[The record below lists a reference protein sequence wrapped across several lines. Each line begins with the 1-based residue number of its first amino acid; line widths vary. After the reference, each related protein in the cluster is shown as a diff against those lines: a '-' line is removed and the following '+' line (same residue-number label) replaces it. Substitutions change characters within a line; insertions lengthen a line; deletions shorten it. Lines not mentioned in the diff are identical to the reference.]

1 MINKILSIIFFM
13 GILIWNPYPL
23 EIAKLKTFDWLIMNT
38 KPVQNDNILVVD
50 IDENFI
56 KEYGGWPL
64 PRTAY
69 ADLITT
75 TSAIPGITVL
85 MPNPDIRD
93 TRHDDILALR
103 MNYTPTVLASAAS
116 TQVTG
121 TNPHVGTAQIGGDPT
136 PWLYKYPGILPT
148 VSILESK
155 AKGLGLVTATPEIDG
170 VTRRV
175 PLVVSVQSKLYPSFA
190 LELLRVG
197 TGDISYQIKTEE
209 QGLAWVRVP
218 QYPLMNTDA
227 NGRIWLNWN
236 TKFYKQTASAFIN
249 DPISAPFVI
258 FGTTAEGITNPVPTP
273 AGAKYPHEIQANILH
288 NLIQGSA
295 PSSPTWALGLK
306 YTTTLLALL
315 LMAFASRSVWFSI
328 PVLAFVV
335 VGSGYGTW
343 YAYQSSY
350 LIDGSSIVILSVL
363 FWAYHTFV
371 SFLSEYQ
378 QKLRIKQQFGTY
390 VSPAL
395 VKKLQKDPSLLRLGG
410 ETKRLTFLF
419 SDIRGFTPI
428 SEKYQKDPQGLTT
441 LINRFLDNQTEIIL
455 KHGGTIDKYMGDCI
469 MAFWGA
475 PLDDEDQVLNATKAV
490 LEMKESLGEL
500 NETLAKEGLDQINT
514 GAGINTGLCVVG
526 NFGSSQRFD
535 YSVLGD
541 SVNLAARLES
551 SCKDYDTDLI
561 ISEYSLLDEYDYE
574 FLDEVKVKGKSE
586 PVKIYTIR
594 K

>member
-56 KEYGGWPL
+56 QEYGGWPL

-428 SEKYQKDPQGLTT
+428 SEKYQKNPQGLTE
-441 LINRFLDNQTEIIL
+441 LINRFLDNQTQIIL

-475 PLDDEDQVLNATKAV
+475 PLDDDNQVENATKAV
-490 LEMKESLGEL
+490 LEMRESLEEL
-500 NETLAKEGLDQINT
+500 NERLREEGLDQINT

-526 NFGSSQRFD
+526 NFGSSNRFD

-551 SCKDYDTDLI
+551 SCKEYDTSLI
-561 ISEYSLLDEYDYE
+561 ISEYSMVDGYDYK
-574 FLDEVKVKGKSE
+574 FLDEVTVKGKSE
-586 PVKIYTIR
+586 PVKIYTIE